1 MCESPPLRTSYLI
14 LARRGVGTEVTTAR
28 GEGLCHHCHH
38 SDTNSNI
45 QPNCEAVARLHTQ
58 HGSTQCQAPGAGN
71 QRRSF
76 TVSSLPLADRRES
89 KCDDPLSSSHVEAHE
104 AELHGYRISGIRPE
118 PILTKSGGKSC
129 WSMLTVLLASA
140 GRRLCVQGDMEL
152 ILLLPLLPAP
162 GASAPCTPAPG
173 GQQTTVYKHATTC
186 WVQVG
191 VVQQLTPAGHY

>member
-1 MCESPPLRTSYLI
+1 MSQC
-14 LARRGVGTEVTTAR
+14 VTTRTQIQTSSPIVRQSPDFTLNTAAR
-28 GEGLCHHCHH
+28 NVRHPELGTRGDPSLF
-38 SDTNSNI
+38 
-45 QPNCEAVARLHTQ
+45 Q
-58 HGSTQCQAPGAGN
+58 G
-71 QRRSF
+71 
-76 TVSSLPLADRRES
+76 LPLADRRES

-186 WVQVG
+186 WVLG
-191 VVQQLTPAGHY
+191 WVVQQLTPAGHY

>member
-1 MCESPPLRTSYLI
+1 M
-14 LARRGVGTEVTTAR
+14 
-28 GEGLCHHCHH
+28 CHH

-76 TVSSLPLADRRES
+76 TVSGLPLADRRES

-162 GASAPCTPAPG
+162 GASAPCTLHPGDNRQQFINMPPPAG
-173 GQQTTVYKHATTC
+173 C
-186 WVQVG
+186 WVLVL
-191 VVQQLTPAGHY
+191 QQLTPAGHY

>member
-1 MCESPPLRTSYLI
+1 MSQQC
-14 LARRGVGTEVTTAR
+14 VTTRTQIQTSSPIVRPSPDFTLNTAAR
-28 GEGLCHHCHH
+28 NVRHPELGTRGDPSLFQVYPWRTGENPNAMIH
-38 SDTNSNI
+38 SPVHMLRHMRLSCTDT
-45 QPNCEAVARLHTQ
+45 
-58 HGSTQCQAPGAGN
+58 G
-71 QRRSF
+71 
-76 TVSSLPLADRRES
+76 
-89 KCDDPLSSSHVEAHE
+89 
-104 AELHGYRISGIRPE
+104 ISGIRPE

-186 WVQVG
+186 WAG
-191 VVQQLTPAGHY
+191 LGWVVQQLTPAGHY